1 MASKMADELRQD
13 RIAIAGGRTLPQGSS
28 LGLKLYLLFMISWLL
43 HVPARIEVLGAMR
56 IDLVLVLILT
66 GLAILHPRDHRDV
79 ATGTSKWLKILI
91 AYALLTVPLV
101 EWPGSV
107 LKNGFPNLVK
117 AVVFYYF
124 TVAFVRTETDLRR
137 VVAVF
142 VGCQTFRF
150 LEPLYLHLT
159 QGYWGSRASMA
170 GWEYLDRLAGAPSD
184 VVNPNG
190 LAWVVCTV
198 LPFLYFFMGLSWRH
212 RLAAIVLI
220 PSALYALF
228 LTGSRSGLIGVAVIV
243 MGIVLK
249 SKRPVVLL
257 LAIAAAASVAFS
269 LLSSDLQD
277 RYLSIIGMGAKNAG
291 TADERVEGMASQIEV
306 MLHRPTFGH
315 GLGTS
320 AEANAN
326 FTTSGPYAGMEMPA
340 HNLYIE
346 VGQELGLVGLAIFL
360 MFMKS
365 IYSGFMASKR
375 FMQANSRGLF
385 LSRLVDSSQVWLA
398 MNFVFSFASY
408 GLSSFDWYLFSGI
421 SVVIVRLVQLAGEP
435 KPKDDSLWARS
446 ALSE

>member
-1 MASKMADELRQD
+1 
-13 RIAIAGGRTLPQGSS
+13 
-28 LGLKLYLLFMISWLL
+28 
-43 HVPARIEVLGAMR
+43 
-56 IDLVLVLILT
+56 
-66 GLAILHPRDHRDV
+66 
-79 ATGTSKWLKILI
+79 
-91 AYALLTVPLV
+91 
-101 EWPGSV
+101 
-107 LKNGFPNLVK
+107 
-117 AVVFYYF
+117 
-124 TVAFVRTETDLRR
+124 
-137 VVAVF
+137 
-142 VGCQTFRF
+142 
-150 LEPLYLHLT
+150 
-159 QGYWGSRASMA
+159 MA